1 MRWATDSILATNRIL
16 RHQKGICS
24 PTHLFNMLDL
34 NFIRQNSEI
43 VKTNNKNRHINI
55 DVDLL
60 LNLDKE
66 NRKAITEI
74 DTLRAGLKA
83 GSRVKPSPEDI
94 MKMKEL
100 GEVIK
105 NLEQKQEE
113 TQKQVTEL
121 VLKIPNLTH
130 PNSPIGDDESQN
142 VEIEVIGE
150 STKFDFEP
158 KDHLTL
164 GKELD
169 LIDFEAGAKVSG
181 TGFYFFKNKMVLL
194 EMALM
199 RYGIDKLVRKGFTP
213 ILTPD
218 LAKNFVM
225 NGTGYNP
232 KGNEDQIYEIK
243 NEDLSL
249 IATAEITVGGYWA
262 NTIFKESDLDKK
274 YVAISHCFRKE
285 GGAYGKESRGLY
297 RVHQFTKVEMFIF
310 CKPENSE
317 KYHEEIKEIE
327 KEIYTELGLPIR
339 VLDIC
344 TGDLGGPAYRKYD
357 LEAWIPMKNNWGEV
371 TSCSNCTD
379 YQARRLNIKFR
390 DKNGELKFVHTLNG
404 TAVTSS
410 RTLLV
415 ILENYQQ
422 KDGSINIPKVLQP
435 YTGFDRI
442 EAKL

>member
-1 MRWATDSILATNRIL
+1 
-16 RHQKGICS
+16 
-24 PTHLFNMLDL
+24 MLDI
-34 NFIRQNSEI
+34 NFVRQNPEI
-43 VKTNNKNRHINI
+43 IKTNNKNRRVNV

-74 DTLRAGLKA
+74 DMARAQLRS
-83 GSRVKPSPEDI
+83 GSKTKPSKEDI
-94 MKMKEL
+94 AKMKEL
-100 GEVIK
+100 GGVIK
-105 NLEQKQEE
+105 NLEDAQTEF
-113 TQKQVTEL
+113 QKQVTEL
-121 VLKIPNLTH
+121 LLKIPNLTH
-130 PNSPIGDDESQN
+130 ASSPIGTDESQN

-150 STKFDFEP
+150 PTKFDFEP

-164 GKELD
+164 GTELD

-199 RYGIDKLVRKGFTP
+199 RYALDKLVAKGFMP
-213 ILTPD
+213 MLTPD
-218 LAKNFVM
+218 LAKNFAM

-232 KGNEDQIYEIK
+232 KGNEDQIYEIS

-249 IATAEITVGGYWA
+249 IATSEITVGGYLA
-262 NTIFKESDLDKK
+262 NTILKETDLDKK

-285 GGAYGKESRGLY
+285 AGAYGKESRGLY

-357 LEAWIPMKNNWGEV
+357 LEAWMPMKNNWGEV

-390 DKNGELKFVHTLNG
+390 DASGELKFVHTLNG

-422 KDGSINIPKVLQP
+422 KDGSIKIPKVLQA
-435 YTGFDRI
+435 YTGFDSI
-442 EAKL
+442 TA

>member
-1 MRWATDSILATNRIL
+1 
-16 RHQKGICS
+16 
-24 PTHLFNMLDL
+24 MLDI
-34 NFIRQNSEI
+34 NFIRQNPELI
-43 VKTNNKNRHINI
+43 KNNNKNRQFNI

-60 LNLDKE
+60 LKLDKE
-66 NRKAITEI
+66 NREAITEL
-74 DTLRAGLKA
+74 DNTRAKLKA
-83 GSRVKPSPEDI
+83 GSKVKPSSEEI
-94 MKMKEL
+94 LKMKEL
-100 GEVIK
+100 GSVIK
-105 NLEQKQEE
+105 NLEQKQELLQE
-113 TQKQVTEL
+113 EL
-121 VLKIPNLTH
+121 NDILLKIPNLTH
-130 PNSPIGDDESQN
+130 PNSPIGKNESEN
-142 VEIEVIGE
+142 VEIEVIGQPTE
-150 STKFDFEP
+150 FNFKP

-169 LIDFEAGAKVSG
+169 LIDFESGSKVSG
-181 TGFYFFKNKMVLL
+181 TGFYFFKNKLVLL
-194 EMALM
+194 ELALM
-199 RYGIDKLVRKGFTP
+199 RYGIDKLTSKGFVP
-213 ILTPD
+213 ISTPD
-218 LAKNFVM
+218 LAKNFAM
-225 NGTGYNP
+225 KGTGYNP

-249 IATAEITVGGYWA
+249 IATSEITVGGYLA
-262 NTIFKESDLDKK
+262 NVILKDDDLDKK

-285 GGAYGKESRGLY
+285 AGAYGKESRGLY

-327 KEIYTELGLPIR
+327 KEIYTELGLPTR

-357 LEAWIPMKNNWGEV
+357 LECWMPMKNNWGEV

-390 DKNGELKFVHTLNG
+390 NKSGNLEFVHTLNG

-410 RTLLV
+410 RTILA

-422 KDGSINIPKVLQP
+422 KDGSIKIPKVLQP
-435 YTGFDRI
+435 YTGFDSI
-442 EAKL
+442 KA